1 MFTSTPPR
9 NNCNA
14 VCTNEENLLVPAS
27 AATASS
33 VGASSMQRK
42 RGRSDIMSTAM
53 VSPFVMDQRYDYNAN
68 NSTSSSPMTNDTA
81 TTRLEP
87 LIESTDNTDNNQQQQ
102 QQSMPLSQVSTTS
115 ISTTN
120 NSASSSA
127 DPTPS
132 SFHNNGTKLIYTTE
146 LQPPMKRVK
155 VNNCSDVG
163 GQYDNDVI
171 PPLEEHK
178 DDEKEEMACQRPCKK
193 GSSAAK
199 AASTAATTTETLL
212 SKFIGSSGNSSN
224 IVDVSSAT
232 MSKLKDVAASPKN
245 SQSSCCCHVCGGTG
259 GDTAVDDV
267 MLTQCSEDIIGSG
280 SNNSGGSNCASRS
293 IASYFQVTKKHS
305 SMKPDPISS
314 LSCSS
319 RKVTSSLSP
328 SSSSQQHKVLQSTN
342 TPHLPPCRYC
352 DRPTCRNNPSCIKQ
366 CEECQH
372 NFCSFCCKVNY
383 MGVYE
388 KTVCFECDEL
398 IMLSHCCDRMELG

>member
-1 MFTSTPPR
+1 
-9 NNCNA
+9 
-14 VCTNEENLLVPAS
+14 
-27 AATASS
+27 
-33 VGASSMQRK
+33 MQRK
-42 RGRSDIMSTAM
+42 RGRTDTIMSTAM
-53 VSPFVMDQRYDYNAN
+53 VSPFVMDQRYYYNN
-68 NSTSSSPMTNDTA
+68 TNSTSSSPMTNDTA

-87 LIESTDNTDNNQQQQ
+87 LIESTDKTDNSQQQE

-115 ISTTN
+115 STTN

-127 DPTPS
+127 DPTSSSSS

-155 VNNCSDVG
+155 VDNRFDMG
-163 GQYDNDVI
+163 GDDTNDII

-178 DDEKEEMACQRPCKK
+178 EMACQRPCNKDK
-193 GSSAAK
+193 GSPVAK
-199 AASTAATTTETLL
+199 AAVTTATKTTNSLL
-212 SKFIGSSGNSSN
+212 KLIGNCDSSSD
-224 IVDVSSAT
+224 IVDVPLTT
-232 MSKLKDVAASPKN
+232 MSKMKDVASSPKT

-259 GDTAVDDV
+259 GDAAVEDV
-267 MLTQCSEDIIGSG
+267 MCEDMGSS

-305 SMKPDPISS
+305 SMKFDPISS
-314 LSCSS
+314 SSCSS
-319 RKVTSSLSP
+319 RKVTSSLP
-328 SSSSQQHKVLQSTN
+328 SQQHKVLKNTN
-342 TPHLPPCRYC
+342 TPHQQSLLPPCRYC

-383 MGVYE
+383 TGIYE